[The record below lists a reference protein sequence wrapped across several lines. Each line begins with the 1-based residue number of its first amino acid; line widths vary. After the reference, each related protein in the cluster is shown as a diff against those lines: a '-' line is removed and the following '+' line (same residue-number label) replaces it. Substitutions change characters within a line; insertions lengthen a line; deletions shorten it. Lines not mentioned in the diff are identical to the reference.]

1 MQSNVVINQFSLTE
15 YKTTKMPKHFMKR
28 VCVTKVI
35 LVTFS
40 NTYTPKTSLL
50 QWLADVAQQGFLLL
64 ASLDTSLM
72 FGISISGA
80 AGIALRSRQLC
91 RTRVSLVLQS
101 CPPV

>member
-1 MQSNVVINQFSLTE
+1 
-15 YKTTKMPKHFMKR
+15 MPKHFRKR

-50 QWLADVAQQGFLLL
+50 QWLADVAQQGFLPL

-80 AGIALRSRQLC
+80 AGIALPSRQLC
-91 RTRVSLVLQS
+91 RTCVSLLLQS

>member
-1 MQSNVVINQFSLTE
+1 MQSNMDINQFPLTE
-15 YKTTKMPKHFMKR
+15 YKKDQMPKHFMKR

-35 LVTFS
+35 VVTFS

-50 QWLADVAQQGFLLL
+50 QWFADVAQQGFLPL

-80 AGIALRSRQLC
+80 AGIALPSRQLC